1 MHRSLMARLHSRDGG
16 AAHPGA
22 GQFERDARLIHRRAR
37 SEHVVNQKQASA
49 WKGFACGEAS
59 LHILLAF
66 RFAQYALI
74 ACCGRIERSY
84 AWQPA
89 LVSKASG

>member
-1 MHRSLMARLHSRDGG
+1 MTRLHSRDGG
-16 AAHPGA
+16 AAYPGA
-22 GQFERDARLIHRRAR
+22 GQLERDARLIHRSAR

-59 LHILLAF
+59 LHIPFAF

-74 ACCGRIERSY
+74 ACCRRIERSY

>member
-1 MHRSLMARLHSRDGG
+1 MHRSSMARLHSRDGG

-49 WKGFACGEAS
+49 WKRFACGEAS
-59 LHILLAF
+59 LRILFAF

-74 ACCGRIERSY
+74 ACCRRIERLY
-84 AWQPA
+84 AW
-89 LVSKASG
+89 

>member
-1 MHRSLMARLHSRDGG
+1 MHCSLMTCLHSRDGG

-22 GQFERDARLIHRRAR
+22 GQFERDARLIHCRAR

-66 RFAQYALI
+66 RFAQYSLI

-89 LVSKASG
+89 LVRKALG